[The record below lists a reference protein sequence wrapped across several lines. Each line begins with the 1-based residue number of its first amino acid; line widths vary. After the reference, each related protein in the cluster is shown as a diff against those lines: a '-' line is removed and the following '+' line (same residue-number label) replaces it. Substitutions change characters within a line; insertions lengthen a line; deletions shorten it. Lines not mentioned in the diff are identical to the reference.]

1 MMSIKRAFAPRS
13 YMQEKQPQAL
23 VSRNGDVPLWMQ
35 LKSLLQ
41 GRIQNGELQPDAQLH
56 SEHELCKLYGVSR
69 TVVREALNE
78 LVHDR
83 FIYRIQGKGTFV
95 AGRQEEQDYVGSNIG
110 FSGEM
115 ISKGRKVRTKILKQ
129 VAAKPTAR
137 EKKMLRLDEH
147 QSIIQIRRLM
157 FVDDQV
163 RLLVDMAFPAD
174 LVSGL
179 ENVNLKNRS
188 MYDVLKRRYGLVP
201 AWSERWID
209 AILPTEKQ
217 AAFLN
222 VSVRAPLLSIESCAY
237 LSDGRVC
244 EYYYALHRSDVSRL
258 HFTFR

>member
-1 MMSIKRAFAPRS
+1 
-13 YMQEKQPQAL
+13 MQEKQPENL
-23 VSRNGDVPLWMQ
+23 VNRNADVPLWMQ

-83 FIYRIQGKGTFV
+83 FIYRIQGRGTFV
-95 AGRQEEQDYVGSNIG
+95 AGRKEEQDYAGSNIG

-129 VAAKPTAR
+129 IVARPGAR
-137 EKKMLRLDEH
+137 EKKMLRLDDR
-147 QSIIQIRRLM
+147 QSVVQIRRLM
-157 FVDDQV
+157 LVDDQV

-179 ENVNLKNRS
+179 ETVNLRS
-188 MYDVLKRRYGLVP
+188 RSIYDVLKRRYGLVP
-201 AWSERWID
+201 AWSERWIE
-209 AILPTEKQ
+209 AILSTEKQ

-222 VSVRAPLLSIESCAY
+222 VSAGKPLLGIESCAY
-237 LSDGRVC
+237 LSDGRVF
-244 EYYYALHRSDVSRL
+244 EYYYGIHRSDISRL
-258 HFTFR
+258 HFMFR